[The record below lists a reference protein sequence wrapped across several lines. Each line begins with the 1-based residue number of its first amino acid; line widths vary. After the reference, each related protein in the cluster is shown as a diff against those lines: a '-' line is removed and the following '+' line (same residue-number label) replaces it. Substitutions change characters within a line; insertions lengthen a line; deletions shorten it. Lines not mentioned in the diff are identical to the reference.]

1 MRHTETPYTCSPTK
15 TIISLFH
22 SPPLLPIATP
32 PRTEAPLITELDD
45 LQDRRLAGI
54 SSIPGSPAFPAVRC
68 DLHLDGPDDP
78 HRAASSS
85 PPRSI
90 SPLRLSPYLGTAAPD
105 TRAVSKELGQDSQA
119 PPSSSL
125 PSPQLSPLLP
135 TANLSPPLY
144 SEAEYTLQ
152 HLQRVEAELR
162 ETREALEADEA
173 ERVAL
178 QGVLDG
184 LVQGVVGA
192 GYGILGA
199 DGGGGGVGEAQE

>member
-1 MRHTETPYTCSPTK
+1 M
-15 TIISLFH
+15 
-22 SPPLLPIATP
+22 
-32 PRTEAPLITELDD
+32 
-45 LQDRRLAGI
+45 
-54 SSIPGSPAFPAVRC
+54 
-68 DLHLDGPDDP
+68 GPDYP
-78 HRAASSS
+78 HANALRNAKDADAS
-85 PPRSI
+85 
-90 SPLRLSPYLGTAAPD
+90 
-105 TRAVSKELGQDSQA
+105 AVSKELGQDSQA
-119 PPSSSL
+119 PPSSPL

-199 DGGGGGVGEAQE
+199 DGGGGGGGEAQE